1 MKHAKAGFTLVELL
15 VVIVCTSIVTVA
27 AMSFLLMGMRMT
39 GASNDTAEQQQ
50 TVRIL
55 LTMLENLAGS
65 GQIRAAEPQGSGWAV
80 LDASDNTLLQ
90 YEDGAV
96 TSGGGTVLIDGLKS
110 SSMELEENLL
120 TVTLRTEKAEYATSV
135 YCRLGIKGESTV
147 DAEETAS
154 LLTLTPTAT
163 LFTSMSGGSASSADA
178 PASSGGETAG
188 SSGEQSSDD
197 SSAQPSNDPPT
208 QTAASSAYESRLA
221 FLAVLASQHG
231 SGGEIKGAS
240 DEEYR
245 YFSEWYIGGYAGNP
259 GWNADTPWCACFV
272 SWAAAQ
278 LGSGYL
284 ETVPRFSNVDDGKA
298 RFESGAIGTWQDRG
312 YAPTP
317 GDCIFFDW
325 TGGDD
330 PAHVGVVFYVDS
342 AAERVY
348 TIEGNSSGRVAIR
361 SYALDDP
368 RILGYGVLKWK
379 TA

>member
-15 VVIVCTSIVTVA
+15 VVILCTSIVTVA

-50 TVRIL
+50 TVRML

-65 GQIRAAEPQGSGWAV
+65 GQIRAAEPQGDGWAV
-80 LDASDNTLLQ
+80 RDASGDTLLQ
-90 YEDGAV
+90 YENCAV
-96 TSGGGTVLIDGLKS
+96 TSGSGTVLIDRLKG

-120 TVTLRTEKAEYATSV
+120 TVTLKTEKAEYATSV
-135 YCRLGIKGESTV
+135 YCRLGIEGESTV
-147 DAEETAS
+147 DTKETTN
-154 LLTLTPTAT
+154 LLTLIPTTT
-163 LFTSMSGGSASSADA
+163 LFTSMPSSSAS
-178 PASSGGETAG
+178 PGGETAG
-188 SSGEQSSDD
+188 SSGAQPSDGSSGQPSDD
-197 SSAQPSNDPPT
+197 SPA
-208 QTAASSAYESRLA
+208 QTAAPSEYESRLT

-231 SGGEIKGAS
+231 SGGEIKGAA
-240 DEEYR
+240 DGEYR
-245 YFSEWYIGGYAGNP
+245 YFSEWYVKGYAGNP
-259 GWNADTPWCACFV
+259 GWDADTPWCACFV
-272 SWAAAQ
+272 SWAAAK
-278 LGSGYL
+278 LGGRYL
-284 ETVPRFSNVDDGKA
+284 ETVPCFSSVDDGKDQFKS
-298 RFESGAIGTWQDRG
+298 REIGTWRDRG

-330 PAHVGVVFYVDS
+330 PSHVGVVFYVDDE
-342 AAERVY
+342 ADRVY